1 MRIRFQLLGIIGL
14 VSAVFL
20 LAGGILAIS
29 DFQKTRIESERK
41 ILDNLKT
48 SLNAESL
55 FIDSFWHKPAATTL
69 DDYKNVVTQT
79 EASFTALDGMKV
91 LVKQSPAIA
100 GALDQ
105 IRTMREMMQTRRNE
119 LYVRIEDFLVQGE
132 QVGGF
137 RTNLKLVD
145 FSSVKYYNKKPGY
158 DRFLELSTAYA
169 SSLFIMQETC
179 SSSVSIIDA
188 QNEVISNELKKTTTI
203 AFVIAFFAVMLFGGT
218 GIALSIL
225 IARRISKRIDNMK
238 KVIRT
243 IGDGNLCQSA
253 LVPGNDEISELGKIM
268 DDMRTNLN
276 ASIRRLQQVSAQA
289 VESRQQLD
297 LSVQN
302 SVASLAQLAAE
313 TENIRSSSGALD
325 ETVNVSREAIGRITD
340 DVAKMSEMIQ
350 SQAAM
355 VEESTAAVT
364 QMASSLTSLSG
375 IMERNKTG
383 SNRLVSIA
391 GVGESQIRE
400 TYEIISRINQ
410 NITTIQDMAN
420 LISSIAS
427 QTNLLAMNAAI
438 EAAHAGEYGR
448 GFSVVADEIRKL
460 AEASAANSKTI
471 KTNLGEV
478 IGNIKTASDSSAK
491 SSDSFGTI
499 QKEITLVSGSF
510 DEILNAL
517 QELKEGGNQI
527 MDAMVEL
534 NNYTADVTENTST
547 IKNQTAVVSESI
559 ESVRNS
565 ATNVASASS
574 TIKTEIESLERN
586 IATVGAHA
594 ETVGKISE
602 NLDAETSRYC
612 VTN

>member
-1 MRIRFQLLGIIGL
+1 MRIRSQLLGIIGL
-14 VSAVFL
+14 VTAVFL
-20 LAGGILAIS
+20 LVGGILAIS
-29 DFQKTRIESERK
+29 DFQKTRIENERK
-41 ILDNLKT
+41 ILDNLKS
-48 SLNAESL
+48 SLNNEAL
-55 FIDSFWHKPAATTL
+55 FINSFWHKPATTTL
-69 DDYKNVVTQT
+69 EDYKKVVEQT
-79 EASFTALDGMKV
+79 DASFSSLEGMKV

-100 GALDQ
+100 QALGQ
-105 IRTMREMMQTRRNE
+105 IQTMREMMQARRQE
-119 LYVRIEDFLVQGE
+119 LYAHIEDFLVQGE

-137 RTNLKLVD
+137 RSSLKLVD
-145 FSSVKYYNKKPGY
+145 FNSVKYYNKKPGY
-158 DRFLELSTAYA
+158 EKFLGVSSVFAA
-169 SSLFIMQETC
+169 SLFIMQETC
-179 SSSVSIIDA
+179 SSSVSIIDE
-188 QNEVISNELKKTTTI
+188 QNEVISNELKKTTAW
-203 AFVIAFFAVMLFGGT
+203 AFVIAITAILLLGGT
-218 GIALSIL
+218 GIILALT
-225 IARRISKRIDNMK
+225 IAQRISLRIGAMEK
-238 KVIRT
+238 AMRT
-243 IGDGNLCQSA
+243 MGDGNLCQSA
-253 LVPGNDEISELGKIM
+253 TVTGSDEIAELGKIM
-268 DDMRTNLN
+268 DDMRLNLN

-302 SVASLAQLAAE
+302 SVASIAQLTAE
-313 TENIRSSSGALD
+313 TQNIANSSGSLN
-325 ETVNVSREAIGRITD
+325 ETVNVSRAAIERITD
-340 DVAKMSEMIQ
+340 DVAKMAEMIH

-375 IMERNKTG
+375 IMERNKDG

-391 GVGESQIRE
+391 GIGESQIRE
-400 TYEIISRINQ
+400 TNEIISRINQ

-420 LISSIAS
+420 LISGIAS

-478 IGNIKTASDSSAK
+478 IGNIKSASDSSNK
-491 SSDSFGTI
+491 SSESFGTV

-534 NNYTADVTENTST
+534 NNFTSEVTGNTST
-547 IKNQTAVVSESI
+547 IKNQTSVVSESI

-565 ATNVASASS
+565 ALSVANASS
-574 TIKTEIESLERN
+574 TIRNEIESLERN
-586 IATVGAHA
+586 ISTVGARA
-594 ETVGKISE
+594 KTVGSISE

-612 VTN
+612 VTD

>member
-1 MRIRFQLLGIIGL
+1 
-14 VSAVFL
+14 V
-20 LAGGILAIS
+20 ILAIS
-29 DFQKTRIESERK
+29 SFQKSRIENERK
-41 ILDNLKT
+41 ILDNLKS
-48 SLNAESL
+48 SLNNEAL
-55 FIDSFWHKPAATTL
+55 FINTFWHKPSATTL
-69 DDYKNVVTQT
+69 EDYKAVVEQT
-79 EASFTALDGMKV
+79 EASFASLDGMKL

-100 GALDQ
+100 EALGQ

-137 RTNLKLVD
+137 RTSLKLVD
-145 FSSVKYYNKKPGY
+145 FASVKYYNKKPGY
-158 DRFLELSTAYA
+158 DKFLELSTAYA
-169 SSLFIMQETC
+169 SCLFIMKETC
-179 SSSVSIIDA
+179 SSSVSIIDE
-188 QNEVISNELKKTTTI
+188 QNEVISNELKKTTALAALI
-203 AFVIAFFAVMLFGGT
+203 SLAAIIILGGT
-218 GIALSIL
+218 GIILALT
-225 IARRISKRIDNMK
+225 IAQRISRRIGAMEKAT
-238 KVIRT
+238 RT
-243 IGDGNLCQSA
+243 MGEGNLCQSA
-253 LVPGNDEISELGKIM
+253 IVAGRDEIAELGKIM
-268 DDMRTNLN
+268 DDMRVNLN

-297 LSVQN
+297 ISVQN
-302 SVASLAQLAAE
+302 SIASIAQLTAE
-313 TENIRSSSGALD
+313 TKNIAVSSGALD
-325 ETVNVSREAIGRITD
+325 ETVNVSRAAIERISN
-340 DVAKMSEMIQ
+340 DVAKMAEMIQ
-350 SQAAM
+350 AQAAM

-375 IMERNKTG
+375 IMERNKDG
-383 SNRLVSIA
+383 SNRLVNIA
-391 GVGESQIRE
+391 GVGESQIKQ
-400 TYEIISRINQ
+400 TNEIISRINQ

-478 IGNIKTASDSSAK
+478 IGNIKSASDSSAR
-491 SSDSFGTI
+491 SSESFGTV

-517 QELKEGGNQI
+517 QELKEGGRQI

-534 NNYTADVTENTST
+534 NNYTAEVTGNTST

-565 ATNVASASS
+565 AARVADASG
-574 TIKTEIESLERN
+574 TIRTEILSLERN
-586 IATVGAHA
+586 ISTVGEHA
-594 ETVGKISE
+594 QTVGKISE
-602 NLDAETSRYC
+602 NLDAETSRYF
-612 VTN
+612 VTD